1 MIGGGRKL
9 SLPAY
14 IGPCALGIK
23 MGIILPGCD
32 LLALVLE
39 PLQKLERDGLLA
51 SRDALCITESVL
63 ARAQNNFVSTTEVA
77 DEVKEKMSLLPDR
90 KIGVVFPI
98 ASRNRFNLVLEGI
111 AKAVPQGEVI
121 LQLSYPCDEV
131 GNQFIPQEVAAGL
144 ELRGKDLFTPQ
155 DLGKSYFHP
164 ITGID
169 YLELY
174 HQTIAKTGARPT
186 IFLCNDPLK
195 ILEYQ
200 PDAVLAADIHTRK
213 ETRQKLAAH
222 LANVFTLQDLFND
235 SSYKAWS
242 EWGLL
247 GSNMSAGDM
256 IKLAPR
262 EAEKFAYALQER
274 VLLETGKK
282 VEVIIN
288 GDGAYKDPRSGI
300 YELAD
305 PLPVFGATSGVN
317 NLRQGFKFKYLIDL
331 YYQKGKSKQEIAALL
346 AEEAAKER
354 KPDCLEWGGTTPR
367 RMEDVL
373 ASLADLVSGSADA
386 GTPLVLIKGIVS

>member
-1 MIGGGRKL
+1 M
-9 SLPAY
+9 SLPEY

-32 LLALVLE
+32 LVDLILE
-39 PLQKLERDGLLA
+39 SLQKLDRDGLLA

-63 ARAQNNFVSTTEVA
+63 ARAQNNFVTTAEVA
-77 DEVKEKMSLLPDR
+77 NEVKEKMSLLPAQ
-90 KIGVVFPI
+90 KIGVLFPI

-111 AKAVPQGEVI
+111 AATVPQGEVI
-121 LQLSYPCDEV
+121 VQLSYPCDEV
-131 GNQFIPQEVAAGL
+131 GNQFIPPEVATKL
-144 ELRGKDLFTPQ
+144 ESQKKDLITPE
-155 DLGKSYFHP
+155 DLGKNYFHP
-164 ITGID
+164 VTGID

-174 HQTIAKTGARPT
+174 RQTITKTGARPT
-186 IFLCNDPLK
+186 IFLCNDPLR
-195 ILEYQ
+195 ILEYH
-200 PDAVLAADIHTRK
+200 PDAVIAADIHTR
-213 ETRQKLAAH
+213 EGTRQKLAAQIP
-222 LANVFTLQDLFND
+222 NVFTLQDLFND
-235 SSYKAWS
+235 SSLEAWS

-247 GSNMSAGDM
+247 GSNMSAGNM

-262 EAEKFAYALQER
+262 EADKFAYALQER
-274 VLLETGKK
+274 IFQETGKK

-305 PLPVFGATSGVN
+305 PLPAFGATSGVN
-317 NLRQGFKFKYLIDL
+317 NLRQGLKIKYLIDI
-331 YYQKGKSKQEIAALL
+331 YHQQGKSKQEITALL

-354 KPDCLEWGGTTPR
+354 EPDCMELGGTTPR

-386 GTPLVLIKGIVS
+386 GTPLVLIKGIVP